1 MYLLTEWEGRVG
13 KYLARGQDVK
23 TERSE
28 VRGSWPREKYFPVW
42 PDLTQSISILS
53 YDHFFF
59 RKHYVATKLF
69 RIVFAGPYAFSDPIT
84 RRVRPSY
91 GNFFLMV
98 FQWNCARGRTG
109 HMIKIISIDWLTDW
123 LRLNDTKSVLP
134 AAVKRIDY
142 FSFFFCGGT

>member
-28 VRGSWPREKYFPVW
+28 VRGSLPREKYFPVW

-59 RKHYVATKLF
+59 QKTLCSNKIVSHCFCGAVRVFRPYHSTRTALIRELFSYGFPMKL
-69 RIVFAGPYAFSDPIT
+69 RAGPHG
-84 RRVRPSY
+84 SY
-91 GNFFLMV
+91 DKNKYRL
-98 FQWNCARGRTG
+98 
-109 HMIKIISIDWLTDW
+109 ID
-123 LRLNDTKSVLP
+123 
-134 AAVKRIDY
+134 
-142 FSFFFCGGT
+142 